1 MTTEVK
7 NSSSFKGFMRE
18 SKIRTPKYQP
28 VKVVKPE
35 KHDAMYPMRWPPY
48 DNTDVEN
55 RIDGVLGPLSIFAPF
70 PHEDEPEHVELELE
84 RPVTPIDQEIK
95 SQPSSLDQLTKFV
108 RRRIA
113 ARPDVPFLS
122 IEDQQNLAGII
133 MGEVNLI
140 WPDIRKQIDDPFLSP
155 EENKELNRRIAVYI
169 VTVCEQLFSHYLD
182 KAQVL
187 NSRGVFSGP
196 ANMSRLKAQLALEAS
211 KFLTILTIRRYIVA
225 DMRGQGETESASS
238 EDFFTSHPTKAKTAV
253 GGFAQLSY
261 EGLIQTSRPKSKV
274 KKYRMRTLDHDVRE
288 MTNNMPSLDTSK
300 LMDLVAQLPDR
311 AMASPSEDARSLASR
326 ISERE
331 SKTSTFSQEEASL
344 QKVLLK
350 RCSSDPNLHDGET
363 LLEEMEISERV
374 RDDPFHQYELEV
386 LHRERDIMAKEKVAD
401 DQPKIGSREYAAED
415 LRRLVDRKDESHQ
428 EVDEDLPPLLQAIVR
443 NARHDGLKEKMA
455 EKMEELEKKKQQR
468 IEDEHIAVE
477 APTHPQPATVNSKLS
492 NELTVRTSDIR
503 VSERVCMSSITLNRF
518 ATVYND
524 LIEEVDPATV
534 KGLDKNLFL
543 SDEIRE
549 VYREIMKTVPQDHLD
564 LDDDLMVI
572 PAAENISL
580 AGAMASTTLAKKPN
594 ERVINPQLRKGHDP
608 PWGEMDAKNWARTP
622 SSPPKNF
629 QGDNTF
635 TPLTPNPDK
644 IHAAF
649 NNQPSKTSQPL
660 TSSENMPSVVADKMA
675 RTYASWL
682 QWWKST
688 VTSDDYMKF
697 LSTQET
703 DFMGVL
709 FHFYDSED
717 DDGEDENDDGDSG
730 GGTGGGSTIGIRNR
744 PRPPRR
750 NNTRSSHSIK
760 ATEQRERDKKVQELK
775 ALKTEYKEGFW
786 NVNSV
791 LLGGL
796 GKDPGLEVDEE
807 EANKTQ
813 KPVEASKSAKT
824 LAERAAQARQ
834 ARLIREKS
842 RVTSQASGRLSST
855 THSATSK
862 SSEAEFQK
870 PATPQERLEHVWA
883 CLKMTDS
890 MKLDMAIKYSCN
902 EFFDRLNEVM
912 EKWETAADLILKREA
927 LLEKLENFERRA
939 SDPNRFFEKGHK
951 GSSVLRLE
959 EARQR
964 SFYYKSIDALEVE
977 IKVELDYVKE
987 KFQDSITFQGR
998 PYEDKMKW
1006 DRVEMLYWLQEER
1019 KQHAIQY
1026 EALTRQLP
1034 LKHAQLEPIQL
1045 QAK

>member
-1 MTTEVK
+1 MSTEAK
-7 NSSSFKGFMRE
+7 NTSSFQGFMRE

-28 VKVVKPE
+28 VRVVKPE

-48 DNTDVEN
+48 DNNDVEN

-84 RPVTPIDQEIK
+84 RPVTPIDKEIK

-225 DMRGQGETESASS
+225 DMRGQGETDSAAS
-238 EDFFTSHPTKAKTAV
+238 EDFFPSHPTKAKPAV

-311 AMASPSEDARSLASR
+311 AMASASEDARSLASR

-331 SKTSTFSQEEASL
+331 SKTSCFLKEEASL

-350 RCSSDPNLHDGET
+350 RCRSDPNLHDGET

-374 RDDPFHQYELEV
+374 RDDPFDHYELDV
-386 LHRERDIMAKEKVAD
+386 LHREREIMAKEKVSD
-401 DQPKIGSREYAAED
+401 DQPKMGSREYAAED
-415 LRRLVDRKDESHQ
+415 LRRLVDRKDESNQ
-428 EVDEDLPPLLQAIVR
+428 EVDEDLPPLLQAIIR
-443 NARHDGLKEKMA
+443 NARHDGLKEKM
-455 EKMEELEKKKQQR
+455 EEELKELEKKKQQR

-477 APTHPQPATVNSKLS
+477 EPTHPQPATVSSKLS
-492 NELTVRTSDIR
+492 NQLTVRTSDVR

-549 VYREIMKTVPQDHLD
+549 VYREIMKTVPQDHLE
-564 LDDDLMVI
+564 LDDDPMI
-572 PAAENISL
+572 ISAAENISL

-608 PWGEMDAKNWARTP
+608 PWGEMDASNWARTP
-622 SSPPKNF
+622 SSPPKNL

-635 TPLTPNPDK
+635 TPLTPNPEK

-649 NNQPSKTSQPL
+649 SNHPSKSSQPL

-717 DDGEDENDDGDSG
+717 DDEDDDESESG
-730 GGTGGGSTIGIRNR
+730 GGTGRGPSIGIGNR
-744 PRPPRR
+744 GRLPKR
-750 NNTRSSHSIK
+750 NNTRSSHSSK
-760 ATEQRERDKKVQELK
+760 ALEQRERDRKVEELK

-807 EANKTQ
+807 EASKKTQ
-813 KPVEASKSAKT
+813 QPVEAEKSAKT
-824 LAERAAQARQ
+824 LKERVAQARQ
-834 ARLIREKS
+834 ARLMLEKS
-842 RVTSQASGRLSST
+842 RAKSQASGRQTST
-855 THSATSK
+855 THSAASK
-862 SSEAEFQK
+862 SSEAEFKK
-870 PATPQERLEHVWA
+870 PATPQERLERVWA

-902 EFFDRLNEVM
+902 EFFARLDEVM
-912 EKWETAADLILKREA
+912 EKWESAADLILKREA
-927 LLEKLENFERRA
+927 LMEKLENFERRA

-964 SFYYKSIDALEVE
+964 SFYYKSIDALDLE
-977 IKVELDYVKE
+977 IKAELDYVKE
-987 KFQDSITFQGR
+987 KFQDSISFKGR
-998 PYEDKMKW
+998 PYAEKMKW

-1026 EALTRQLP
+1026 ETLTRQLP
-1034 LKHAQLEPIQL
+1034 LKHAQLEPLQL